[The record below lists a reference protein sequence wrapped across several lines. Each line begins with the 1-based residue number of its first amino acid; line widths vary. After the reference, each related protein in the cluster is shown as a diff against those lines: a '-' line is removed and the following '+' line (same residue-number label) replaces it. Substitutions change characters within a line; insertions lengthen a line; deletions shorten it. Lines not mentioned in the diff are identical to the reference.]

1 MMFLIKKLD
10 DVSMLEKMIKKLF
23 VKMDVNGDGEI
34 FWEEFYD
41 GVMKDLLVLVMLQF
55 NFDQCQFYM
64 QIVFYMYLMNLY
76 LFEYCIFCY

>member
-1 MMFLIKKLD
+1 MFLIKKLD

-41 GVMKDLLVLVMLQF
+41 GVMKDLLVLVML
-55 NFDQCQFYM
+55 
-64 QIVFYMYLMNLY
+64 
-76 LFEYCIFCY
+76 